1 MSATPEARQPN
12 YAQIVIEVADKH
24 DTNHL
29 VGPWQ
34 IALTAGV
41 PEARLDVRQLETGKP
56 IGIPVQIRLMG
67 DDIPTLRAEAERLKA
82 VLREVPFALRIRDDW
97 GVDSLQTVFT
107 LDQDRAA
114 AAGVT
119 AQDLETSTAV
129 AVDGFPV
136 TTYREGDKQLPV
148 VARLRMDERN
158 ILSRLD
164 DLYVYSSQDAASRAP
179 SGRSLWLSTD
189 SNRPGFA
196 GSTSSSR

>member
-1 MSATPEARQPN
+1 MRPR
-12 YAQIVIEVADKH
+12 VEVADKH

-34 IALTAGV
+34 NAITAGV

-67 DDIPTLRAEAERLKA
+67 DHIPTLRAEAERLKA

-97 GVDSLQTVFT
+97 GVDSLQTVFA
-107 LDQDRAA
+107 LNQDRAT

-119 AQDLETSTAV
+119 AQDLEASTAV
-129 AVDGFPV
+129 AVDGFPI

-164 DLYVYSSQDAASRAP
+164 DLYVYSSQDA
-179 SGRSLWLSTD
+179 GRVPVRQVAVVEHRFEPARLRRFNQFLTM
-189 SNRPGFA
+189 
-196 GSTSSSR
+196 TV